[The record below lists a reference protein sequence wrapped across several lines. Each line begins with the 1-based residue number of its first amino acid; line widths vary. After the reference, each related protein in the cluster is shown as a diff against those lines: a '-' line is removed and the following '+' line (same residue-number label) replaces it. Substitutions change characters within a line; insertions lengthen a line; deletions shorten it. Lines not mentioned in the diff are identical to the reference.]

1 MATGA
6 GGVLWVTVPG
16 ATRAPLL
23 AWAAW
28 MAFAAAGVPLLA
40 ERLGPAGAAI
50 LLIGVGWILARRI
63 PPPIER
69 LRRYHLDDTE
79 VTVIG
84 PGVRVLRLPWES
96 VERVTQ
102 GRLTL
107 TLHGSG
113 IRVAIPMLPL
123 VGRGIWAPVLA
134 RVVPELAEDIWARLD
149 EGEKVDLVPG
159 LEPDSRALA
168 WWAWGPAAIAAV
180 LGLGPMG
187 LGIAAA
193 LALAE
198 RGVALARARIGTVTL
213 QRAGVALRSGLSAVF
228 VSWPRVEV
236 MRAAYGLLVGP
247 ADGRCGRVR
256 TTLPNYCAAAPVI
269 ELRAQLGTSHHAH
282 VSFRARIAEGRL
294 AVVGEVEPSA

>member
-1 MATGA
+1 MATSG

-28 MAFAAAGVPLLA
+28 VMFAAVGAPLLA
-40 ERLGPAGAAI
+40 GRVGPAGAAI
-50 LLIGVGWILARRI
+50 LTLGVGWVLARRI

-69 LRRYHLDDTE
+69 LRHYHLDDTE

-84 PGVRVLRLPWES
+84 PGGRVLRLPWES

-107 TLHGSG
+107 TLHGAG
-113 IRVAIPMLPL
+113 MRVAIPMLPL

-134 RVVPELAEDIWARLD
+134 RMVPELAEDLWARLD

-168 WWAWGPAAIAAV
+168 WWAWGPAALACV
-180 LGLGPMG
+180 LGVGPVG
-187 LGIAAA
+187 LAIAGA
-193 LALAE
+193 LAIVE
-198 RGVALARARIGTVTL
+198 RAVALVRAHIGTVTL
-213 QRAGVALRSGLSAVF
+213 QRAGLALRSGLRGTF

-247 ADGRCGRVR
+247 SDGRCGRVR

-269 ELRAQLGTSHHAH
+269 ELRAQLGTAHHAH

>member
-1 MATGA
+1 MATSA

-23 AWAAW
+23 AWLAW
-28 MAFAAAGVPLLA
+28 MGFAAVVAPLLA
-40 ERLGPAGAAI
+40 ARLGPAGPAI

-69 LRRYHLDDTE
+69 LRHYHLDDAE

-84 PGVRVLRLPWES
+84 PGGRVLRLPWDA

-168 WWAWGPAAIAAV
+168 WWAWAPAAVAAA
-180 LGLGPMG
+180 LGVGPVG
-187 LGIAAA
+187 LGIAA
-193 LALAE
+193 LLTLVE
-198 RGVALARARIGTVTL
+198 RGVALARARVGTVTL
-213 QRAGVALRSGLSAVF
+213 QRAGVALRSGLRGVF
-228 VSWPRVEV
+228 VTWPRVEV

-269 ELRAQLGTSHHAH
+269 ELRAQLGTSQHAH

>member
-23 AWAAW
+23 AWAVW
-28 MAFAAAGVPLLA
+28 MIFAALGVPLLG

-50 LLIGVGWILARRI
+50 LVIGVGWILARRI

-69 LRRYHLDDTE
+69 LRRYHLDDIE

-84 PGVRVLRLPWES
+84 PGGRVLRLPWES

-113 IRVAIPMLPL
+113 IQVAIPMLPL

-134 RVVPELAEDIWARLD
+134 RVVPELAEDLWARLD

-168 WWAWGPAAIAAV
+168 WWAWGPAVAAAA
-180 LGLGPMG
+180 LGVGPVG
-187 LGIAAA
+187 LGIAAL
-193 LALAE
+193 LALGE
-198 RGVALARARIGTVTL
+198 RGVAFARACIGTVTL
-213 QRAGVALRSGLSAVF
+213 QRAGVVLRSGLRGVF

-269 ELRAQLGTSHHAH
+269 ELRAQLGTSQHAH

-294 AVVGEVEPSA
+294 AVVGEIEPSA

>member
-1 MATGA
+1 MGSSV

-16 ATRAPLL
+16 ATRAPLV
-23 AWAAW
+23 AW
-28 MAFAAAGVPLLA
+28 MAWVAFAAFGVPLLA

-50 LLIGVGWILARRI
+50 LVVGIGWILARRI
-63 PPPIER
+63 PLPVER
-69 LRRYHLDDTE
+69 LRRYHLDDSE
-79 VTVIG
+79 ATVIG
-84 PGVRVLRLPWES
+84 PGGRVLRLPWEA

-113 IRVAIPMLPL
+113 IRIAIPMLPL

-134 RVVPELAEDIWARLD
+134 RVVPELAEDLWARLD

-168 WWAWGPAAIAAV
+168 WWAWGPAAAAAA
-180 LGLGPMG
+180 LGVGPLG

-213 QRAGVALRSGLSAVF
+213 QRAGVALRSGLRGVF

>member
-16 ATRAPLL
+16 ATRAPLF
-23 AWAAW
+23 AWLAW
-28 MAFAAAGVPLLA
+28 MAFAAAGVPILGA
-40 ERLGPAGAAI
+40 RLGPAGAAI
-50 LLIGVGWILARRI
+50 LLISVGWVLARRI
-63 PPPIER
+63 PLPIER
-69 LRRYHLDDTE
+69 LRHYHLDDAE

-84 PGVRVLRLPWES
+84 PGGRVLRLPWES
-96 VERVTQ
+96 VEGVTQ

-107 TLHGSG
+107 TLHGAG
-113 IRVAIPMLPL
+113 MRIAIPMLPL

-134 RVVPELAEDIWARLD
+134 RVVPELAEDMWARLD

-168 WWAWGPAAIAAV
+168 WWTWGPAVLAAACGMGIT
-180 LGLGPMG
+180 GLGV
-187 LGIAAA
+187 AAL

-198 RGVALARARIGTVTL
+198 RAAALVRARIGTVTL
-213 QRAGVALRSGLSAVF
+213 QRAGVALRSGLRGVF

-269 ELRAQLGTSHHAH
+269 ELRAQLGTSQHAH

-294 AVVGEVEPSA
+294 AVVGEVEPAA

>member
-1 MATGA
+1 MGTSA

-16 ATRAPLL
+16 ATRAPLV
-23 AWAAW
+23 AWAVW
-28 MAFAAAGVPLLA
+28 MAFVAIGLPPLA
-40 ERLGPAGAAI
+40 SRLGPAGAAI
-50 LLIGVGWILARRI
+50 LVIGVGWVLARRI
-63 PPPIER
+63 PVPIER
-69 LRRYHLDDTE
+69 LRRYHLDDSE

-84 PGVRVLRLPWES
+84 PGGRVLRLPWND

-107 TLHGSG
+107 TLHGAG
-113 IRVAIPMLPL
+113 MRVAIPMLPL

-134 RVVPELAEDIWARLD
+134 RVVPELAEDLWARLD

-159 LEPDSRALA
+159 LEPGSRALA
-168 WWAWGPAAIAAV
+168 WWAWAPAAVAAA
-180 LGLGPMG
+180 LGVGPVG

-193 LALAE
+193 LALVE
-198 RGVALARARIGTVTL
+198 RGVALLRARIGTVTL
-213 QRAGVALRSGLSAVF
+213 QRAGVALRSGLRGVF

-269 ELRAQLGTSHHAH
+269 ELRAQLGTSQHAH

>member
-1 MATGA
+1 MGTSA

-16 ATRAPLL
+16 ATRAPLF
-23 AWAAW
+23 AW
-28 MAFAAAGVPLLA
+28 MAWIAFVAVGLPLLA

-63 PPPIER
+63 PLPSER

-84 PGVRVLRLPWES
+84 PGGRVLRLPWES

-134 RVVPELAEDIWARLD
+134 RVVPELAEDLWARLD

-168 WWAWGPAAIAAV
+168 WWAWGPALVAAA
-180 LGLGPMG
+180 LGVGPVG
-187 LGIAAA
+187 LVVAAA
-193 LALAE
+193 LAFSE
-198 RGVALARARIGTVTL
+198 RGVALLRARIGTVTL
-213 QRAGVALRSGLSAVF
+213 QRAGVALRSGLRGVF

-269 ELRAQLGTSHHAH
+269 ELRAQLGTSNAH